1 MDNGRLSQGP
11 LERVAGIRPYSDL
24 EMQAIESRLIKQARE
39 SGEWLRALLL
49 SQRDIRARLRV
60 TILF

>member
-11 LERVAGIRPYSDL
+11 LERVAGIHPCSDL

-39 SGEWLRALLL
+39 RGEWLRALLL